1 VRETGWNNVL
11 CSRKKKITVG
21 RLRGINTP
29 RSRTVT
35 AIFQSSELPTF
46 ENSADCS
53 PYGRNLREKLRNL
66 RTTNSRG
73 KTAAGHFPW
82 GDD

>member
-1 VRETGWNNVL
+1 VREIGWNDVL
-11 CSRKKKITVG
+11 SSGKKKITVG
-21 RLRGINTP
+21 GPRGINTP

-35 AIFQSSELPTF
+35 AIFQSSEPPRKISELPTF

-53 PYGRNLREKLRNL
+53 SYGRNL

-73 KTAAGHFPW
+73 KTGAGHFPW
-82 GDD
+82 DED